1 MPPSYTRTPNQIRV
15 FSNQS
20 PVTPDD
26 QLKEFTK
33 KPGFVMAEHCYN
45 GDEQVLEVVIRGYR
59 LSYALITD
67 VFANYPRLDTLV
79 LEDVNFQTYKNEV
92 RIPPH
97 RNMRTLYLRGSTVTQ
112 AVVEAL
118 PDLDTLVMTSI
129 ISLEIQ
135 PNIFLID
142 CRLFETFVWCS
153 RKLKSVQ
160 LNRIVLKGK
169 PTTNYNVSVTNVF
182 STSSSDISRYFPL
195 AKLHDVETPNIMY

>member
-33 KPGFVMAEHCYN
+33 KPGFVMAEHRYN

-118 PDLDTLVMTSI
+118 PDLDTL
-129 ISLEIQ
+129 
-135 PNIFLID
+135 
-142 CRLFETFVWCS
+142 
-153 RKLKSVQ
+153 
-160 LNRIVLKGK
+160 
-169 PTTNYNVSVTNVF
+169 
-182 STSSSDISRYFPL
+182 
-195 AKLHDVETPNIMY
+195 